1 MTGKSPLSNRLK
13 EELPSK
19 TEPPD
24 LLPSACCYKLA
35 MFSLGAFAIIFDDHR
50 RVLLCY
56 RRDIGRWNLPGGR
69 VEPGELP
76 TEAAIR
82 ETLEETGLEVE
93 IDRLSG
99 VYSKPQD
106 NDLVF
111 AFVCREIGGQLRV
124 TDEAM
129 ESRYFDLD
137 DLPAQTIPKHIERIQ
152 DAIAHWGEPIFRHQP

>member
-1 MTGKSPLSNRLK
+1 
-13 EELPSK
+13 
-19 TEPPD
+19 
-24 LLPSACCYKLA
+24 
-35 MFSLGAFAIIFDDHR
+35 MFSLGAFAIIFDDRH

-56 RRDIGRWNLPGGR
+56 RSDIGRWNLPGGR
-69 VEPGELP
+69 VEAGELP

-99 VYSKPQD
+99 VYGKPHE

-111 AFVCREIGGQLRV
+111 AFVCRAIGGRLTV

-137 DLPAQTIPKHIERIQ
+137 DLPAQTIPKHIERIR
-152 DAIAHWGEPIFRHQP
+152 DAIVHSGEAIFRHQL